1 MSLTAQ
7 ECRPPFKLVQ
17 KLEKQPCWESIQVLS
32 AGLSKIPRYS
42 ITPEREVCRFY
53 KYYKSLHSLT
63 ELTQEESDYSHNK
76 VLYLY

>member
-1 MSLTAQ
+1 M
-7 ECRPPFKLVQ
+7 
-17 KLEKQPCWESIQVLS
+17 LS